1 MLIIAGFLRLDPAHR
16 DAFVDAH
23 VDLVRRAR
31 QTRGCLDLAITADPL
46 EPDRVN
52 NYECWESEDALA
64 SWRQIANAP
73 ELPAVE
79 MRDVQV
85 AKHYVDKT
93 TSPFG

>member
-1 MLIIAGFLRLDPAHR
+1 MDWREDKVLLDGLNGSDWTITTRLWSR
-16 DAFVDAH
+16 
-23 VDLVRRAR
+23 LLQVRALPPE
-31 QTRGCLDLAITADPL
+31 Q
-46 EPDRVN
+46 
-52 NYECWESEDALA
+52 ALA

-73 ELPAVE
+73 ELPGVE

>member
-1 MLIIAGFLRLDPAHR
+1 VRRSGHDVNGAHR

-23 VDLVRRAR
+23 VDLVCRAR

-73 ELPAVE
+73 ELPGVE